1 MREKNIRQNLNSLLN
16 RISPKWDTFSNINK
30 NINDINKNSSYWFT
44 GIITVNYKF
53 KMPVSGVCL
62 LLSPFLRKFTN
73 VYVLRGILSYSEL
86 LSMTAIESVF

>member
-44 GIITVNYKF
+44 GIITVNCKFRHLYKVQFF
-53 KMPVSGVCL
+53 KKFIWYYPTELGKFSLTMKNIKGRL
-62 LLSPFLRKFTN
+62 LGGAAK
-73 VYVLRGILSYSEL
+73 
-86 LSMTAIESVF
+86 